1 MKKDRVNAMN
11 PRPLA
16 DLINE
21 IIVKSTI
28 LASDKS
34 IIEGLTPRQVHMIK
48 EIDNHIYRHGDLA
61 ARLGVEPSTL
71 TRTLDPLVKKGIVE
85 RNLNPD
91 NRREVLIRLSA
102 KGALILK
109 QIDNKMNEVC
119 THILEQIP
127 RQYLPQVEQSILL
140 LLNAMKQ
147 VEISHGAE

>member
-1 MKKDRVNAMN
+1 MN
-11 PRPLA
+11 PKPLV

-21 IIVKSTI
+21 VIVKSTV
-28 LASDKS
+28 LTSDKS
-34 IIEGLTPRQVHMIK
+34 IIEGLTPRQVHIIK
-48 EIDNHIYRHGDLA
+48 EIDNHIYRHWELA
-61 ARLGVEPSTL
+61 ARLGVDPSTL
-71 TRTLDPLVKKGIVE
+71 TRTLDPLVKKDIVE

-102 KGALILK
+102 KGALFLR

-119 THILEQIP
+119 TQILEQIP

-147 VEISHGAE
+147 VHISHVAE